1 MMNLLAAD
9 WSLAQL
15 TRFLLFGNYA
25 GSIALL
31 MGIALTRDVT
41 PRLRK
46 RHLSSR
52 LGGVAL
58 VLVGAAGWVLPWV
71 AIWSWYRIHLP

>member
-1 MMNLLAAD
+1 MDLLAAD

-31 MGIALTRDVT
+31 LGIAVARDVE
-41 PRLRK
+41 PLRAG
-46 RHLSSR
+46 RQLASR
-52 LGGVAL
+52 VGGTAL
-58 VLVGAAGWVLPWV
+58 VLLGVAGWALPWL
-71 AIWSWYRIHLP
+71 AIWWWYRVHLP